1 MSRRQRM
8 APLNTAPRSRS
19 LAEIRSRYTRALEER
34 VAFLETALSE
44 ASSGQPLDEQPPAKR
59 PALSAQNNALG
70 EVVELLSMGNFEAP
84 AYIGS
89 SSGLNLALNLGEMVQ
104 ATVWNKAIPRTEHP
118 FSGRREST
126 ASMGGPYS
134 PGNSG
139 MHPITMQEVVAHS
152 AEPPSDDLG
161 RNILAAYFSQIH
173 PRYPLVDPAEVW
185 ALHEDRMALATT
197 PISSLTKYQRFGIF
211 KLYLIYAIGA
221 MLLQL
226 TEKHITSPPEVSL
239 MRRAKSVP
247 GCIVLYTRYVCE
259 TMADRNPELLYDG
272 AAAYIRGPG
281 VPDDTEYR
289 GDDAPRNL
297 SPAITLEFWHLVHD
311 RPGYED

>member
-1 MSRRQRM
+1 MPP
-8 APLNTAPRSRS
+8 PLKISPHSRS

-34 VAFLETALSE
+34 VAFLETALTE
-44 ASSGQPLDEQPPAKR
+44 AGRGQQQDEQPPAKR
-59 PALSAQNNALG
+59 PALSATHNALG

-104 ATVWNKAIPRTEHP
+104 ATVWNKALPRKEHP
-118 FSGRREST
+118 LSGRREST
-126 ASMGGPYS
+126 ASLGAYS
-134 PGNSG
+134 PGNGGS
-139 MHPITMQEVVAHS
+139 HPITMQEVVAHS

-185 ALHEDRMALATT
+185 ALHEDRMALATA
-197 PISSLTKYQRFGIF
+197 PVSSLTKAQRFGIF

-226 TEKHITSPPEVSL
+226 TEKHITSPPEVRPASP
-239 MRRAKSVP
+239 MY
-247 GCIVLYTRYVCE
+247 GIY
-259 TMADRNPELLYDG
+259 G
-272 AAAYIRGPG
+272 AR
-281 VPDDTEYR
+281 D
-289 GDDAPRNL
+289 
-297 SPAITLEFWHLVHD
+297 
-311 RPGYED
+311 